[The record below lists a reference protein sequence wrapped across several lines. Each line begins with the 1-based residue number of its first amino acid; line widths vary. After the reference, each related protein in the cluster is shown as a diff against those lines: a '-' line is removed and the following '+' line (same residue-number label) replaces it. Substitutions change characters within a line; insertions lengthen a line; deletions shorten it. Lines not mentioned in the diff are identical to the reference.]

1 MTRET
6 NRDHVHEVSGDILLT
21 DAPVIA
27 HGVAPNDSFHS
38 GLALQLRE
46 RFPAM
51 YKDFRHYCQT
61 HHPRSGDMWMWS
73 GTGPHGPVRIACL
86 LTQAGS
92 YDHGGKPGPAQ
103 IDYVNH
109 ALKKL
114 AKWIEHEQPAA
125 VAVPCLATG
134 VGALPWNHVQ
144 PLIHQHLGKL
154 GVPIVLYSTYHR
166 GVKAVEP
173 IPTTAQR

>member
-1 MTRET
+1 MNREFI
-6 NRDHVHEVSGDILLT
+6 HEVRGDILLT

-27 HGVAPNDSFHS
+27 HGVAPNDPFHS

-61 HHPRSGDMWMWS
+61 HHPRSGDLWVWS
-73 GTGPHGPVRIACL
+73 GTGAHGPVRIACL
-86 LTQAGS
+86 LTQSGS

-109 ALKKL
+109 ALKKF
-114 AKWIEHEQPAA
+114 ARWVEHEQPAG
-125 VAVPCLATG
+125 VALPKLATG
-134 VGALPWNHVQ
+134 VGALPWEHVA
-144 PLIHQHLGKL
+144 PLIRQHLGKS
-154 GVPIVLYSTYHR
+154 GVPINLYSTYHR
-166 GVKAVEP
+166 GVKAEEFIASGTNP
-173 IPTTAQR
+173 